1 MENPSGKNEFPII
14 LKKLVGKFIR
24 ERSISGDLIK
34 FQMCVQKLCDKNW
47 LNYFGRI
54 SLTVSSLLLWCGRL
68 GGMETWREGAME
80 PVCDV
85 MVKADASNRTIC
97 KPCTIEHK

>member
-1 MENPSGKNEFPII
+1 MLDAACPRHTAATYKSFVQFYRLELELMENPSGKNEFPII

-34 FQMCVQKLCDKNW
+34 FQRCVQKLCDKNW

-68 GGMETWREGAME
+68 GGMETWR
-80 PVCDV
+80 
-85 MVKADASNRTIC
+85 K
-97 KPCTIEHK
+97 